1 MPRRAWESRPGT
13 VPPTPPV
20 RPSPPLCDAMR
31 HGQRQSRVTK
41 PPTPVRSTCRT
52 LERGRRSPRREDGRL
67 LHTCT
72 ELRRDVGPA
81 GPVTS
86 VAIGPVRPSP
96 PSPTPSPALHHHPQ
110 HCGGTGRQD
119 ASTPV
124 VVCPASSRQP
134 HPRAYVWAMTKRAT
148 PTTPP
153 SKPLLDGYR
162 AHHDAPPDARFTR
175 TAVYSITLY
184 TMPLHI
190 DKIVSHTC
198 KLPPPWPIKGGAVP
212 QPQGEDKGA
221 LTRTLPA
228 FTTIL
233 ALDSISTSGTWR
245 IGLLSRLACSP
256 PLQAL
261 QCNTIQC
268 PEHTPVG
275 RTAPAGTRINPSV
288 TSCLAPAI
296 ERYPS
301 NVGTCRI
308 DISHMIFFDIQDSF
322 KNIAHRLRVEVIE
335 DGVFIIPWL

>member
-1 MPRRAWESRPGT
+1 MANGNPVSLSHPLPYDRRAAPSKEDGGALEGKTDDYS
-13 VPPTPPV
+13 TP
-20 RPSPPLCDAMR
+20 A
-31 HGQRQSRVTK
+31 QNYAVT
-41 PPTPVRSTCRT
+41 S
-52 LERGRRSPRREDGRL
+52 GRRDR
-67 LHTCT
+67 
-72 ELRRDVGPA
+72 
-81 GPVTS
+81 
-86 VAIGPVRPSP
+86 SP
-96 PSPTPSPALHHHPQ
+96 PSPSVLCDHPRRPPTPSPALHHHPQ